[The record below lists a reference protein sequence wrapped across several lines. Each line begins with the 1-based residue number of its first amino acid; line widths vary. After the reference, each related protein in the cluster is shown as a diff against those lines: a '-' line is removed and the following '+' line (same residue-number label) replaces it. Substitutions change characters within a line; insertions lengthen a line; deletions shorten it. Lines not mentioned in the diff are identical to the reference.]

1 MKGVPQEE
9 TALTHQ
15 SRAELRAELLSR
27 IPRWY
32 APWAHLAFPAIAG
45 LAIAVFALTRI
56 EDLRPWQLACVPLF
70 LAFGN
75 AVEWHAHRG
84 LLHRRTR
91 FLEVL
96 YVRHTPQH
104 HAVYVADDMAISSAR
119 ELKLILLP
127 AYGVLGILAVTSP
140 ITVAFMWLG
149 QPNLAA
155 LWVASVVT
163 YVLSYEWLH
172 LAYHLP
178 EASFVGSLRPIRR
191 LRRHHQLHHAPH
203 LMQRWNFN
211 VTLPLWDHVRGTV
224 YRKPGTT
231 PVPGAIRRA

>member
-1 MKGVPQEE
+1 MTE
-9 TALTHQ
+9 A

-32 APWAHLAFPAIAG
+32 SPWVHLAFPAVTGI
-45 LAIAVFALTRI
+45 AIAAFALSRI
-56 EDLRPWQLACVPLF
+56 HDVRAWQLALVPVF
-70 LAFGN
+70 LVAGN
-75 AVEWHAHRG
+75 AIEWHAHRG

-91 FLEVL
+91 LLEEL

-104 HAVYVADDMAISSAR
+104 HGVYVADDMFIRDWR

-127 AYGVLGILAVTSP
+127 AWGVLAILAASSP
-140 ITVAFMWLG
+140 VAVALWLAG
-149 QPNLAA
+149 QANVAA
-155 LWVASVVT
+155 LWVASTVV

-178 EASFVGSLRPIRR
+178 AEGAIGR
-191 LRRHHQLHHAPH
+191 LRVTRWLRGHHQRHHAPL

-211 VTLPLWDHVRGTV
+211 VTVPLWDHVRGTV
-224 YRKPGTT
+224 WRAPADA
-231 PVPGAIRRA
+231 PQQAFPRRA